1 MYNKKEMKKLEVEKI
16 KTNKQ
21 IEYYQEIGSTH
32 TYAKEIAKEK
42 KEKILIAE
50 VQTAGIGTK
59 GRNWYT
65 GQGKNIAMTI
75 ITYPSCKVSGL
86 EGLTTKIAQ
95 AIQKAISKLYG
106 YKLTIKEPN
115 DLMLYGKKICGILT
129 EVHSQGEKIEYL
141 LISFGFNVNE
151 ENFSEETKE
160 IATSLKKE
168 YQKEFSREEI
178 INQILEE
185 IEKIEF

>member
-1 MYNKKEMKKLEVEKI
+1 M
-16 KTNKQ
+16 
-21 IEYYQEIGSTH
+21 
-32 TYAKEIAKEK
+32 
-42 KEKILIAE
+42 
-50 VQTAGIGTK
+50 
-59 GRNWYT
+59 
-65 GQGKNIAMTI
+65 
-75 ITYPSCKVSGL
+75 
-86 EGLTTKIAQ
+86 
-95 AIQKAISKLYG
+95 
-106 YKLTIKEPN
+106 
-115 DLMLYGKKICGILT
+115 
-129 EVHSQGEKIEYL
+129 